1 MKRTAAVLSCALACA
16 PLAQAQTYPAK
27 PVRMVLALGGGA
39 EVAARAIGDRLAA
52 SMGQPFLVEA
62 QPGAGGAQGAETVAR
77 AAPDGYTIGLVTPN
91 THVYRPFIVKNMS
104 YDPVKDF
111 TPIGKITDTYSCLVS
126 NQVLPITSFQEFLD
140 YARKNPDRISYATTG
155 VGTGHHLNGEQIMQR
170 TGVKFVHVPYKGGNQ
185 QMQDLLGGQVPIASV
200 IIGTV
205 APYLKQNAKLKVIAV
220 FGPKRYR
227 TMPDVPTVAEIVP
240 GFDSLVG
247 WMGFEGPANLPQ
259 PIVQRLN
266 REVGVALSDAG
277 LQAKL
282 EGIGFVVDLG
292 TPEGLADIIKRD
304 LATAGRLAKTA
315 GIQPE

>member
-1 MKRTAAVLSCALACA
+1 MKRPLATLLGLSMAAVAS
-16 PLAQAQTYPAK
+16 AQSYPAK
-27 PVRMVLALGGGA
+27 PVRMILALGGGA

-91 THVYRPFIVKNMS
+91 THVYRPYIVKTMG

-126 NQVLPITSFQEFLD
+126 NLTLPITSFQEFLD
-140 YARKNPDRISYATTG
+140 YARKNPDKISYASTG

-205 APYLKQNAKLKVIAV
+205 APYLKQNSKLKVIAV
-220 FGPKRYR
+220 FGPRRYK
-227 TMPDVPTVAEIVP
+227 TMPDVPTVAEIIP
-240 GFDSLVG
+240 GFESLVG
-247 WMGFEGPANLPQ
+247 WMGFEGPANLPV

-266 REVGVALSDAG
+266 KEVGIALSDPG
-277 LQAKL
+277 LVAKL
-282 EGIGFVVDLG
+282 ENIGFVVDLG
-292 TPEGLADIIKRD
+292 SPEQLGDIIRRD
-304 LATAGRLAKTA
+304 LATAGRLAKSA